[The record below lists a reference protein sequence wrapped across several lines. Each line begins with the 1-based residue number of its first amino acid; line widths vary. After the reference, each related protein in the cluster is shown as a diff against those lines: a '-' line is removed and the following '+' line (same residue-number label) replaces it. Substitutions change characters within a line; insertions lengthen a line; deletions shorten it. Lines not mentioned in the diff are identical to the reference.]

1 MRKHNS
7 LLTSIAT
14 SFAILLIVGLLFVS
28 IPTPVVSHTQYETAT
43 GTRTRIERLYY
54 EEKELRCIDG
64 VYQLRVVRSGY
75 KDVVVT
81 ETYSYTYEVEHEHS
95 LWDRVSQTIRDV
107 GEAAGNLIDK
117 VKPW

>member
-43 GTRTRIERLYY
+43 GTRTRVVQLPY
-54 EEKELRCIDG
+54 EHQELRCIDG
-64 VYQLRVVRSGY
+64 VLKMVTTKKGYTSVVI
-75 KDVVVT
+75 T

-95 LWDRVSQTIRDV
+95 LWDRASQTIRDV

-117 VKPW
+117 VKFW

>member
-43 GTRTRIERLYY
+43 GTRTRVERLWKAVY
-54 EEKELRCIDG
+54 ERECVNG
-64 VYQLRVVRSGY
+64 VYQMVQKRLTY
-75 KDVVVT
+75 EDVVVT

-95 LWDRVSQTIRDV
+95 LWDRASQTIRDV

-117 VKPW
+117 VKFW

>member
-43 GTRTRIERLYY
+43 GTRNRVVRLWKAVYERQ
-54 EEKELRCIDG
+54 CVNG
-64 VYQLRVVRSGY
+64 VYQMVKTRETY
-75 KDVVVT
+75 EDVVVT

-95 LWDRVSQTIRDV
+95 LWDRISQTA
-107 GEAAGNLIDK
+107 EAAGKLLDSIPL
-117 VKPW
+117 PWRR